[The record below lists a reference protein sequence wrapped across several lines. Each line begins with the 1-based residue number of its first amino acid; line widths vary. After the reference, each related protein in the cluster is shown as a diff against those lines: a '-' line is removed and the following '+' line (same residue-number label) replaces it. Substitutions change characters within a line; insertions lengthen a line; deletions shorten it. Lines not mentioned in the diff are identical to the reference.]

1 MTGIETWALA
11 LGLSKDCFAVSIT
24 SGIIWGRVRWK
35 PMLLMAF
42 FFGLFQAL
50 NPFFGWLGTRYFRYL
65 IESVDHWI
73 AFAILGF
80 LGIRMIMESFK
91 DEEEKHFNPA
101 SLKVILAMAVATS
114 IDALAVGIS
123 FVCMGMN
130 DWSDLSY
137 PLAVIGLVS
146 FIMSLVGV
154 FLGVRCGRYAK
165 KIHADLLGGI
175 ILFAIGVKVL
185 IEHLSA

>member
-1 MTGIETWALA
+1 
-11 LGLSKDCFAVSIT
+11 
-24 SGIIWGRVRWK
+24 
-35 PMLLMAF
+35 MLLMAF

-80 LGIRMIMESFK
+80 LGIR
-91 DEEEKHFNPA
+91 
-101 SLKVILAMAVATS
+101 
-114 IDALAVGIS
+114 IS

>member
-1 MTGIETWALA
+1 
-11 LGLSKDCFAVSIT
+11 
-24 SGIIWGRVRWK
+24 
-35 PMLLMAF
+35 
-42 FFGLFQAL
+42 
-50 NPFFGWLGTRYFRYL
+50 
-65 IESVDHWI
+65 
-73 AFAILGF
+73 
-80 LGIRMIMESFK
+80 
-91 DEEEKHFNPA
+91 
-101 SLKVILAMAVATS
+101 MAVATS

>member
-1 MTGIETWALA
+1 MGAGPVEAYAFNGVLFRT
-11 LGLSKDCFAVSIT
+11 F
-24 SGIIWGRVRWK
+24 SGSQPVFRLVGDS
-35 PMLLMAF
+35 
-42 FFGLFQAL
+42 LFSL
-50 NPFFGWLGTRYFRYL
+50 PV
-65 IESVDHWI
+65 ESVDHWI

-175 ILFAIGVKVL
+175 ISAIGVKVL

>member
-1 MTGIETWALA
+1 MTGIVIWALA
-11 LGLSKDCFAVSIT
+11 LGF
-24 SGIIWGRVRWK
+24 RRK

-80 LGIRMIMESFK
+80 LGIRMILESFK